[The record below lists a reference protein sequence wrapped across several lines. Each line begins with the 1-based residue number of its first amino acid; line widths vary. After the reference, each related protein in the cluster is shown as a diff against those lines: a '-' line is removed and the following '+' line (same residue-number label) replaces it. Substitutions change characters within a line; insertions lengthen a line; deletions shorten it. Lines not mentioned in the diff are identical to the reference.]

1 MKVIITF
8 IIVVNTNDQQ
18 KKNKAMKKYILRSL
32 FVLFVTNVSFAQTT
46 ATDFTT
52 NDCNGVSHNLF
63 DSLDAGNVIVIGWVM
78 PCGPCATYTLPAYS
92 AVQSFA
98 TSHPGRV
105 HFYLVDDYANT
116 TCATLINWG
125 NTNNMPLNTTFSSA
139 DINMLDYGTTGMP
152 KVVVLGGDSH
162 LIYYNENNSQPT
174 FNGVQTAITNALTL
188 MSWDC
193 DGQGNCSDPG
203 TGTGQFGA
211 LAFCQSNCA
220 VTPTWDCTQNAC
232 VDPGTGNGIYS
243 SIAAC
248 QTACGTTSSWSYD
261 SQGNEFEILSY
272 PNPVN
277 NVLNVSY
284 SNIKSTI
291 INFTIVDVLG
301 KVVLS
306 IEDNSSYST
315 ERLSKSINV
324 STLENGNYFL
334 KISSEGIVKSMPFVV
349 SH

>member
-1 MKVIITF
+1 
-8 IIVVNTNDQQ
+8 
-18 KKNKAMKKYILRSL
+18 MKKILLINALVCFS
-32 FVLFVTNVSFAQTT
+32 VGIVFAQTT

-63 DSLDAGNVIVIGWVM
+63 SELDAGNVIVISWVM
-78 PCGPCATYTLPAYS
+78 PCFGCIAPSLEAYY

-105 HFYLVDDYANT
+105 HFYIASDDGLDP
-116 TCATLINWG
+116 CSSFINWG
-125 NTNNMPLNTTFSSA
+125 SNNNMPLNTTFNSV
-139 DINMLDYGTTGMP
+139 DTIPNMYDYGAPGMP
-152 KVVVLGGDSH
+152 KVVVLGGASH
-162 LIYYNENNSQPT
+162 LIYYNENNAQPT

-188 MSWDC
+188 ISWDC

-232 VDPGTGNGIYS
+232 VDPETGNGIYS
-243 SIAAC
+243 SVAAC
-248 QTACGTTSSWSYD
+248 QTACGATSSWNYD
-261 SQGNEFEILSY
+261 GQGNEFEILSY

-284 SNIKSTI
+284 SNIKFDI

-301 KVVLS
+301 KVVLKV
-306 IEDNSSYST
+306 EENSSSST
-315 ERLSKSINV
+315 EKLIKSINV
-324 STLENGNYFL
+324 STLNNGNYFL
-334 KISSEGIVKSMPFVV
+334 KISSGIVVESIPFVV

>member
-1 MKVIITF
+1 MKVIIIF
-8 IIVVNTNDQQ
+8 IFVANTNDQQ
-18 KKNKAMKKYILRSL
+18 KRNKTMKKYILKSL
-32 FVLFVTNVSFAQTT
+32 LVLFVANVSFAQTT
-46 ATDFTT
+46 ATDFITA
-52 NDCNGVSHNLF
+52 DCNGDIHNLF
-63 DSLDAGNVIVIGWVM
+63 DSLDAGNVIVIAWAM
-78 PCGPCATYTLPAYS
+78 PCFGCIAPSLAAYS

-188 MSWDC
+188 RSWDC

-211 LAFCQSNCA
+211 LAFCQSNCV
-220 VTPTWDCTQNAC
+220 VTPTWD
-232 VDPGTGNGIYS
+232 
-243 SIAAC
+243 
-248 QTACGTTSSWSYD
+248 YD
-261 SQGNEFEILSY
+261 GQGNEFEILSY

>member
-8 IIVVNTNDQQ
+8 IIVVNTNNQQ

-32 FVLFVTNVSFAQTT
+32 LVFFVTNVSFAQTT
-46 ATDFTT
+46 ATDFIT

-63 DSLDAGNVIVIGWVM
+63 DSLNAGNVIVIAWVM

-116 TCATLINWG
+116 TCATLVSWG

-174 FNGVQTAITNALTL
+174 FNGVQTAITNALNL
-188 MSWDC
+188 VSWND
-193 DGQGNCSDPG
+193 DR
-203 TGTGQFGA
+203 
-211 LAFCQSNCA
+211 
-220 VTPTWDCTQNAC
+220 
-232 VDPGTGNGIYS
+232 
-243 SIAAC
+243 
-248 QTACGTTSSWSYD
+248 
-261 SQGNEFEILSY
+261 QGNEFEILSF

-334 KISSEGIVKSMPFVV
+334 KISSVDIVKSIPFVV

>member
-1 MKVIITF
+1 
-8 IIVVNTNDQQ
+8 
-18 KKNKAMKKYILRSL
+18 MKKYILRSL
-32 FVLFVTNVSFAQTT
+32 LVFFVTNVSFAQTT
-46 ATDFTT
+46 ATDFIA

-63 DSLDAGNVIVIGWVM
+63 DSLNAGNVIVIAWVM

-116 TCATLINWG
+116 TCATLVSWG

-174 FNGVQTAITNALTL
+174 FNGVQTAITNALNL
-188 MSWDC
+188 VSWND
-193 DGQGNCSDPG
+193 DR
-203 TGTGQFGA
+203 
-211 LAFCQSNCA
+211 
-220 VTPTWDCTQNAC
+220 
-232 VDPGTGNGIYS
+232 
-243 SIAAC
+243 
-248 QTACGTTSSWSYD
+248 
-261 SQGNEFEILSY
+261 QGNEFEILSF

-334 KISSEGIVKSMPFVV
+334 KISSVDIVKSIPFVV